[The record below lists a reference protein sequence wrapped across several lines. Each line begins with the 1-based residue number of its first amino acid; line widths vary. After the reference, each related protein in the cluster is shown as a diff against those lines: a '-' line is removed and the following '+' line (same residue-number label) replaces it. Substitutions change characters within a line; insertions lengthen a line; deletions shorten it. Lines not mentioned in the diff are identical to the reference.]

1 MSYNTLLNPQD
12 CVLALIDHQPQMLF
26 GTMSHE
32 RTALLHNA
40 QILAKTAKLFG
51 VPTILTTIA
60 SETFSGHLVPEIQ
73 SVFPD
78 QKPIDR
84 TSMNSWEDQ
93 NFKDAIKA
101 TGRKRVIIA
110 GLWTEV
116 CVTFPTLQMLAE
128 GYEIFVPTDACGD
141 ATMEAHERA
150 VQRMIQAG
158 ATPTNSLQWMC
169 ELQRDWAR
177 GETYDGCMD
186 IFKAHSAYGI
196 GVRYA
201 KQILGEHANEGGK

>member
-60 SETFSGHLVPEIQ
+60 SETFSGHLIPEIQ

-84 TSMNSWEDQ
+84 TSMNSWEDEG
-93 NFKDAIKA
+93 FKAAIKA

-116 CVTFPTLQMLAE
+116 CVTFPRCKCWLKATKSSCR
-128 GYEIFVPTDACGD
+128 PTPA
-141 ATMEAHERA
+141 
-150 VQRMIQAG
+150 
-158 ATPTNSLQWMC
+158 ATPRWKRT
-169 ELQRDWAR
+169 
-177 GETYDGCMD
+177 
-186 IFKAHSAYGI
+186 SAPCS
-196 GVRYA
+196 A
-201 KQILGEHANEGGK
+201 